1 MSILCCQKAF
11 KIIQNLQQI
20 CWTMLKK
27 MRIWCREAPLKQGS
41 LRRPCMYVITDY
53 VINIWTTLTCIV
65 IGFVCSTLLRSI
77 LSLDQEVFCNA
88 GTSRTLTKP
97 QIRNVVQ
104 CQHLVK
110 TTVIVCMYVTKQ
122 RLHWCDCEM
131 IDDLPSVNDGEDE
144 DEEIEGLHHGN
155 SLLLVWTWTV
165 IFHLVRVDIVLIPSL
180 AALFWSEHFISQALR
195 FHKQ

>member
-1 MSILCCQKAF
+1 M
-11 KIIQNLQQI
+11 
-20 CWTMLKK
+20 
-27 MRIWCREAPLKQGS
+27 
-41 LRRPCMYVITDY
+41 
-53 VINIWTTLTCIV
+53 
-65 IGFVCSTLLRSI
+65 
-77 LSLDQEVFCNA
+77 
-88 GTSRTLTKP
+88 
-97 QIRNVVQ
+97 Q

-155 SLLLVWTWTV
+155 SLLLVWTWTWTV

-180 AALFWSEHFISQALR
+180 AALF
-195 FHKQ
+195 